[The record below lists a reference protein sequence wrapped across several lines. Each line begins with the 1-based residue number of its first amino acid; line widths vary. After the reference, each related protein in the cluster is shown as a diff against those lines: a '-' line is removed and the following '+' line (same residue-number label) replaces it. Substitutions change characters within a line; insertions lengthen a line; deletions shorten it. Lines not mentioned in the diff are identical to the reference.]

1 METRNDHSITTV
13 EQLRAVIGEP
23 HPMVKLKVLNAL
35 DEHTI
40 DFIKRSPFLVLST
53 ADRAGNQDASP
64 KGDHPGFVAIEDEHT
79 LLIPERKG
87 NKLAFGYLN
96 ILENPHVGM
105 VFMIPGTGETLR
117 VNGAAELTSDPVI
130 CERLTARGQPA
141 ILAIRVHIH
150 ECFFHCAKAFIRSQ
164 LWKPEAW
171 AAPYRISFGKM
182 MAAKTGAGQDVA
194 EQIDSVI
201 AKDYRD
207 GL

>member
-1 METRNDHSITTV
+1 METDHSIRTV

-23 HPMVKLKVLNAL
+23 HPMTKLKVLKAL
-35 DEHTI
+35 DEAAI
-40 DFIKRSPFLVLST
+40 DYIGRSPFLVLAT

-64 KGDHPGFVAIEDEHT
+64 KGDHPGFVGIEDEHT

-96 ILENPHVGM
+96 ILENPQVGLI
-105 VFMIPGTGETLR
+105 FMIPGTGETLR
-117 VNGAAELTSDPVI
+117 VNGAAELTKDPAL
-130 CERLTARGQPA
+130 CERLTARGAPA
-141 ILAIRVHIH
+141 ILAIRVHVH

-182 MAAKTGAGQDVA
+182 MAAKTGAGKDVA
-194 EQIDSVI
+194 EQIDQMI
-201 AKDYRD
+201 ARDYRD
-207 GL
+207 NL

>member
-1 METRNDHSITTV
+1 METRNDNSITTV
-13 EQLRAVIGEP
+13 EQLRAIIGEP
-23 HPMVKLKVLNAL
+23 HPMVKLKVLKEL
-35 DEHTI
+35 DENAI
-40 DFIKRSPFLVLST
+40 DFIQRSPFLVLST
-53 ADRAGNQDASP
+53 ADRNGNQDASP

-96 ILENPHVGM
+96 ILENPRVGM

-117 VNGAAELTSDPVI
+117 VNGAAELTSDPAI
-130 CERLTARGQPA
+130 CERLTARGLPA
-141 ILAIRVHIH
+141 MLAIRVHVH

-164 LWKPEAW
+164 LWKPESW
-171 AAPYRISFGKM
+171 APKQISFGKM
-182 MAAKTGAGQDVA
+182 FAAKMGGGKEVE
-194 EQIDSVI
+194 EQIDSAI

>member
-1 METRNDHSITTV
+1 MESGNGNSITTV

-23 HPMVKLKVLNAL
+23 HPMVKLKVLKEL
-35 DEHTI
+35 DEHAI

-79 LLIPERKG
+79 ILIPERKG

-117 VNGAAELTSDPVI
+117 VNGAAELTRDPVI
-130 CERLTARGQPA
+130 CERLTARGLPA

-171 AAPYRISFGKM
+171 AAPYRVSFGKM
-182 MAAKTGAGQDVA
+182 FAEKTGGGKDAA